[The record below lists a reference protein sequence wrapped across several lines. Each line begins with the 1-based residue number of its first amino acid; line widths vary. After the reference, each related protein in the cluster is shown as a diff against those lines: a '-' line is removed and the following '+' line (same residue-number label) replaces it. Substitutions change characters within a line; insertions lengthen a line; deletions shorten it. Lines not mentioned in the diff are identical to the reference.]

1 MGRVPETHEL
11 FKWGIDVVLLRFRWS
26 VCWLGDI
33 THDLSALNV
42 LYIGNAVLCCALSP
56 VLLFTHPQPRHF
68 PCPATRWWG
77 RVKHLVL

>member
-1 MGRVPETHEL
+1 MGGVPETHEL

-42 LYIGNAVLCCALSP
+42 LYSGNAVLCVIAVPAIHSP
-56 VLLFTHPQPRHF
+56 SAPHF
-68 PCPATRWWG
+68 PCPAARWWG
-77 RVKHLVL
+77 RN